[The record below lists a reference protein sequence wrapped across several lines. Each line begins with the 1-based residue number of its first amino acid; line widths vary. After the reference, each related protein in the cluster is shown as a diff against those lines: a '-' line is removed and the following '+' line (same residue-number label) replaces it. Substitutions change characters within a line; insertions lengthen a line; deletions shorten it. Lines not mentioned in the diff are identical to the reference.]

1 MPLISLTVHHGQTHE
16 EARRRLGTAV
26 EDISSKFGALLR
38 RVEWAVDCNRVRL
51 EGIGF
56 WIELSVDA
64 LAVHV
69 TGDAQILG
77 RLLGPSPASRL
88 RQLIE
93 TTFRKQLP

>member
-38 RVEWAVDCNRVRL
+38 RVEWAADCNRVRL

-64 LAVHV
+64 WQS
-69 TGDAQILG
+69 T
-77 RLLGPSPASRL
+77 SRATL
-88 RQLIE
+88 
-93 TTFRKQLP
+93 